1 MSRLIHKSARIGK
14 YTIPALLLVALV
26 TGTVAA
32 VVYVVLTFDASL
44 SVQANPRVRFYN
56 WTSAAH
62 VNTFTESFNIFPS
75 VTTINTNAS
84 CGIYSATAGTSYL
97 RISSITNS
105 AQNIQDVNM
114 TIVGTAVQVLWSGGG
129 LPTSWQTFS
138 TSADTYYTIWIEV
151 EAKAGATGT
160 SDITFELKV
169 ENP

>member
-1 MSRLIHKSARIGK
+1 MSRLMHRSVRIGK
-14 YTIPALLLVALV
+14 YTIPALLLLALV

-32 VVYVVLTFDASL
+32 TVYVVLTFNASL
-44 SVQANPRVRFYN
+44 TVQANPRVSFYN
-56 WTSAAH
+56 WTAAAK

-84 CGIYSATAGTSYL
+84 CGIYSLTAGTSYL
-97 RISSITNS
+97 RISSISTPG
-105 AQNIQDVNM
+105 NIQEVNM
-114 TIVGTAVQVLWSGGG
+114 TIVGTAVQVLWTSGGG

-151 EAKAGATGT
+151 EAKAGATGS
-160 SDITFELKV
+160 SDITFEMKV